1 MRAMIYR
8 GPGILEP
15 GDIDRPAISDPK
27 DAIIRVTMS
36 SICTSDL
43 HIRAGAVP
51 RAVPGIAV
59 GHEFIGVVESVGAE
73 VRNVRIG
80 DRVAVNCETYCGRC
94 FFCRRG
100 WVNNCTDPVG
110 GWSLGCRIDGGQ
122 AEMARI
128 PFADNCLTPIPD
140 GVSDEAALLTGDLLS
155 TGYWAADI
163 GEVSKGDVV
172 AILGAGPA
180 GLCCAMMS
188 RARGAGMIVLID
200 PDRRRLEF
208 ALEHGYGDVAIDPAA
223 GESESVICELTEGRG
238 ADVVIEAA
246 GGEDSFRTAWTVAR
260 PNAIVV
266 VVAMY
271 EENQTLPLPEMYGK
285 NLVFKTGGVDG
296 SHCAEIMRMI
306 EDGEIDATPLL
317 THTFQFDEIEKA
329 YGLFSERRDGVMKVA
344 IKM

>member
-8 GPGILEP
+8 GPGTLDL
-15 GDIDRPAISDPK
+15 GDIDRPAIRDPK

-73 VRNVRIG
+73 VRSVRTG
-80 DRVAVNCETYCGRC
+80 ERVAVNCETYCGRC
-94 FFCRRG
+94 YFCRRG
-100 WVNNCTDPVG
+100 WVNNCSDPTG

-122 AEMARI
+122 AEMARV

-140 GVSDEAALLTGDLLS
+140 SVSDKAALLTGDLLS

-163 GEVSKGDVV
+163 GEVGDGDVV
-172 AILGAGPA
+172 AVIGAGPT
-180 GLCCAMMS
+180 GLCCAIMS
-188 RARGAGMIVLID
+188 RARGAVAIVLID
-200 PDRRRLEF
+200 PDRRRLAF
-208 ALEHGYGDVAIDPAA
+208 ALEHGYCDVTIDPAA
-223 GESESVICELTEGRG
+223 GESESVIKDLTDGRG

-271 EENQTLPLPEMYGK
+271 EKDQTLPLP
-285 NLVFKTGGVDG
+285 
-296 SHCAEIMRMI
+296 
-306 EDGEIDATPLL
+306 
-317 THTFQFDEIEKA
+317 
-329 YGLFSERRDGVMKVA
+329 
-344 IKM
+344 